1 MGKPLHGERI
11 LITREVTKAD
21 GMAEKVT
28 KLGGNPVVVPMIEIK
43 YNQNPANHTILHRL
57 ADFSWVLL
65 TSANGV
71 HGFFQ
76 LLRQQNI
83 VLPQTVKIG
92 VVGKRTED
100 VLKTYGYNASFVP
113 ETFDAL
119 AMAEVFMSH
128 YKKKDK
134 PVLLIRGNL
143 SRKTLPEKLYEAQI
157 PFETLEVYETMY
169 ARESKQA
176 LNRVLS
182 SVDYVTFT
190 SPSTVEAFA
199 ALAAYIP
206 EKATYICIGQTT
218 EEKAE
223 EEGIPNLHTSSPY
236 TADAMLCLI
245 GKLANERKMN
255 DE

>member
-21 GMAEKVT
+21 AMAEKVT
-28 KLGGNPVVVPMIEIK
+28 KLGGNPIVVPMIEIK
-43 YNQNPANHTILHRL
+43 LKKQLENHSILERL

-76 LLRQQNI
+76 LLRQQHMA
-83 VLPQTVKIG
+83 LPQTLKIG
-92 VVGKRTED
+92 VVGKKTEN
-100 VLKTYGYNASFVP
+100 VLNAYGYSASFVP
-113 ETFDAL
+113 ETFDAMT
-119 AMAEVFMSH
+119 MAEGFMSF
-128 YKKKDK
+128 YDKRKK

-143 SRKTLPEKLYEAQI
+143 SRKTLPEKFREAQI

-169 ARESKQA
+169 ARKSTQA
-176 LNRVLS
+176 LNQVLP
-182 SVDYVTFT
+182 SVDYITFT

-206 EKATYICIGQTT
+206 DKATYICIGQTT

-223 EEGIPNLHTSSPY
+223 EEGIPNLYTSSPY
-236 TADAMLCLI
+236 TTDAMLCLI
-245 GKLANERKMN
+245 GKLVNERKMHN
-255 DE
+255 E

>member
-21 GMAEKVT
+21 AMAEKVT
-28 KLGGNPVVVPMIEIK
+28 KLGGSPVVVPMIEIK
-43 YNQNPANHTILHRL
+43 FTKKPENHVILERL
-57 ADFSWVLL
+57 VDFSWVLL

-76 LLRQQNI
+76 LLRQYDMT
-83 VLPQTVKIG
+83 LPQTLKIG
-92 VVGKRTED
+92 VVGKKTEK
-100 VLKTYGYNASFVP
+100 VLNAYGYSASFVP

-119 AMAEVFMSH
+119 AMAEGFMSF
-128 YKKKDK
+128 YEKRKK

-143 SRKTLPEKLYEAQI
+143 SRKTLPEKFREAQI

-169 ARESKQA
+169 ARESQQE
-176 LNRVLS
+176 LNRVLPF
-182 SVDYVTFT
+182 VDYITFT
-190 SPSTVEAFA
+190 SPSTVEAFT
-199 ALAAYIP
+199 ALAAHIP

-223 EEGIPNLHTSSPY
+223 EAGIPNLYTSSPY
-236 TADAMLCLI
+236 TTDAMLRLI
-245 GKLANERKMN
+245 GKLVNERKMN
-255 DE
+255 NE